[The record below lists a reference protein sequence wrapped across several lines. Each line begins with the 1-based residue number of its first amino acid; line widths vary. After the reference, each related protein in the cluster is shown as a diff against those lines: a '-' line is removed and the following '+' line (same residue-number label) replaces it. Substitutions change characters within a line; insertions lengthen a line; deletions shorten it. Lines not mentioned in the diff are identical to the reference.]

1 MAHANEV
8 VVSGLQ
14 CLSRTYF
21 KKKKVGGVFCSHLR
35 SRSGRCRGG
44 ASLPW
49 NAGAAEP
56 ATAHLAPG
64 RAPKFLLSCGRRR
77 GEAAARGRP
86 ARCPAGRP
94 GVGGGR
100 GCGLRARGG
109 AGGGA
114 TARPAPPRGPFCGRG
129 GRGAVT
135 FKCRMFPLP
144 TPLPHGR
151 NRIRL
156 LHELICAFLVSVTSR

>member
-1 MAHANEV
+1 MQTRWWFLV
-8 VVSGLQ
+8 YSVSLARI
-14 CLSRTYF
+14 L

-114 TARPAPPRGPFCGRG
+114 TARPAPPRGPFCGRDPRRAVVV
-129 GRGAVT
+129 GRSRSSAECSPCRPLSPTVVT
-135 FKCRMFPLP
+135 EYVYF
-144 TPLPHGR
+144 
-151 NRIRL
+151 
-156 LHELICAFLVSVTSR
+156 TS

>member
-77 GEAAARGRP
+77 GEVAARGRP

-114 TARPAPPRGPFCGRG
+114 TARPAPPRGPFCGRDPRRAVVV
-129 GRGAVT
+129 GRSRSSAECSPCRPLSPTVVT
-135 FKCRMFPLP
+135 EYVYF
-144 TPLPHGR
+144 
-151 NRIRL
+151 
-156 LHELICAFLVSVTSR
+156 TS